1 MVKDSQTKPHKRKQM
16 FGHSRSTYSLDLI
29 SIMQN
34 IYNAAIKVTFRED
47 SVTGMRFMDMRKGG
61 RFEHI

>member
-1 MVKDSQTKPHKRKQM
+1 MS
-16 FGHSRSTYSLDLI
+16 GHSRSTYSSDLI
-29 SIMQN
+29 SIVQN

>member
-1 MVKDSQTKPHKRKQM
+1 MSGR
-16 FGHSRSTYSLDLI
+16 SRSTYSSDLI
-29 SIMQN
+29 SIVQN
-34 IYNAAIKVTFRED
+34 IYNAAIKLTFRED